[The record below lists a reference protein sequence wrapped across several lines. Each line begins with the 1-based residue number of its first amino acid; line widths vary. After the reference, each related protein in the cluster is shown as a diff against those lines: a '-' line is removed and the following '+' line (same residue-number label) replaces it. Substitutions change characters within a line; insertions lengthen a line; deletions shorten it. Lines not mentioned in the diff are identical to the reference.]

1 MLDHSHI
8 DPLVF
13 VNFPKNYS
21 MKLII
26 ELIDVTLLRFTK
38 PTYKSSAML
47 HTHVYISTNKDV
59 LKYILVLL
67 ATHSF
72 SLIVEVVTA
81 VSVCAVQTRIINLVT
96 KEATTS
102 SIVNSS
108 P

>member
-1 MLDHSHI
+1 
-8 DPLVF
+8 
-13 VNFPKNYS
+13 
-21 MKLII
+21 
-26 ELIDVTLLRFTK
+26 
-38 PTYKSSAML
+38 ML

-96 KEATTS
+96 KEMNS
-102 SIVNSS
+102 VYLISIGHHL
-108 P
+108 